1 MGLMHPAGL
10 NVFAVR
16 STKNSGIYA
25 YEQRKRS
32 RFTREQE
39 KQLRANTRPLGNS
52 FVPWVPKSEHLV
64 GRQRKK
70 EETRRKRFSGR
81 IGHSQNRRSSA
92 TAYAREEQV
101 TWSQVM

>member
-32 RFTREQE
+32 RLTREQE
-39 KQLRANTRPLGNS
+39 KQLRANKAAGEFFRPL
-52 FVPWVPKSEHLV
+52 VPKS
-64 GRQRKK
+64 
-70 EETRRKRFSGR
+70 
-81 IGHSQNRRSSA
+81 
-92 TAYAREEQV
+92 
-101 TWSQVM
+101 

>member
-39 KQLRANTRPLGNS
+39 KQLRANKAAGEFFRPL
-52 FVPWVPKSEHLV
+52 VPKSEHLV

-70 EETRRKRFSGR
+70 EETRRKRFSVR
-81 IGHSQNRRSSA
+81 IEHSQNRRTSA

>member
-10 NVFAVR
+10 NVLPFVAQKILASMPTNNESARGSLVNR
-16 STKNSGIYA
+16 KSNYA
-25 YEQRKRS
+25 Q
-32 RFTREQE
+32 
-39 KQLRANTRPLGNS
+39 TRPLGNS

-81 IGHSQNRRSSA
+81 IEHSQNRRSSA